1 MAKQT
6 SKRNS
11 QKTSSKSDLSDKLQP
26 GQIIAHFGKHVV
38 IEDGTGQHH
47 RCVPRR
53 HLPPLVCGDRIKWH
67 YPDPKS
73 CVINELEERSSLL
86 ARPDARGQQ
95 KIIAANID
103 QILIINAP
111 FPAFN
116 EGLLD
121 RYLVASEHTGIHPV
135 IVMNKSDLIDKNQQ
149 HQYQQRLSIY
159 TNIGYEVIYT
169 SVMDNTAFHTLY
181 EKLINKT
188 SILVGQS
195 GVGKSSILNH
205 LMPDI
210 NARVGELSESTG
222 KGQHTTTTARLYPLQ
237 DNGSLIDSPGI
248 REFGLW
254 KITPDKLSKGF
265 IEFSDYKSQCRFR
278 NCMHHNEPG
287 CAVIKAVEDQEIST
301 QRYQSYLRILDSLI
315 NEEN

>member
-1 MAKQT
+1 MAKRFSTQKNQT
-6 SKRNS
+6 SDNNS
-11 QKTSSKSDLSDKLQP
+11 ATSVKLQA
-26 GQIIAHFGKHVV
+26 GQVIAHFGKHLI
-38 IEDGTGQHH
+38 IEDSSGQQH
-47 RCVPRR
+47 RCVSRR
-53 HLPPLVCGDRIKWH
+53 NLPPLVCGDHVKWH

-73 CVINELEERSSLL
+73 CVISELEERSSLL
-86 ARPDARGQQ
+86 ARPDTRGQQ

-103 QILIINAP
+103 QILIINSP
-111 FPAFN
+111 IPAFN

-121 RYLVASEHTGIHPV
+121 RYLVAAEHTGIHPV
-135 IVMNKSDLIDKNQQ
+135 IVMNKSDLIDKTQQ
-149 HQYQQRLSIY
+149 QEYQERLSIY

-169 SVMDNTAFHTLY
+169 SIIDTAAFHQLS
-181 EKLINKT
+181 EKLTGKT

-205 LMPDI
+205 LLPDI
-210 NARVGELSESTG
+210 NARVGELSEATG
-222 KGQHTTTTARLYPLQ
+222 KGQHTTTTARLYRLP

-254 KITPDKLSKGF
+254 KITPDQLSKGF
-265 IEFSDYKSQCRFR
+265 IEFGDYENSCRFR

-287 CAVIKAVEDQEIST
+287 CAVIDATRNKAIST
-301 QRYQSYLRILDSLI
+301 ERYQSYLRILDSLI